1 MTNDVHALCAPAS
14 SGSAASLYAGVLTP
28 KGKIFA
34 DVFLQRFDRGGD
46 GRESENGFYID
57 VDVDKCDEVRVRL
70 RGNIF

>member
-1 MTNDVHALCAPAS
+1 VTNDVHALCAPAT

-34 DVFLQRFDRGGD
+34 DVFLQRFERGGD